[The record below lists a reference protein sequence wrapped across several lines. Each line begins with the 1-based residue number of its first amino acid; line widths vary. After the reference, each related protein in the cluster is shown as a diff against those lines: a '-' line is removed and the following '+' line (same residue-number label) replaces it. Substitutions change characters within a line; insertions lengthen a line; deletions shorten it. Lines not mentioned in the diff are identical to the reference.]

1 MGGKRDSVSVL
12 CAETEDARPASY
24 SRAFPLCLYLHDGAR
39 RPKRTIRPE
48 ENKMLKDRRRIGR
61 LTAPAPALGQ
71 RKIVAGGISRLAPE
85 SPSSHRPPLFLTGTE
100 RQVRSGPADQPA
112 TQVQFNP
119 SVSRPQRRLRFLVPR
134 PKPTEHLV
142 TQMTVNRHPTLPCS
156 SNCVFSLGSL
166 WDVAFKDDLV
176 SLMPDQDQGV

>member
-24 SRAFPLCLYLHDGAR
+24 SRDFPLCLYLHDGAR

-71 RKIVAGGISRLAPE
+71 RKILAGIFLNLLPHTGLRAFSWGLRGKSDRAQLISRRHKCNSTLL
-85 SPSSHRPPLFLTGTE
+85 SP
-100 RQVRSGPADQPA
+100 VRSQGC
-112 TQVQFNP
+112 
-119 SVSRPQRRLRFLVPR
+119 RFLVPR